1 MRYLVDTNVISEL
14 GRRKPDRQVI
24 AFLQGRDILISCIV
38 IAELTFGARSL
49 ADSHA
54 GKFGYIALIERLK
67 AEYSEAI
74 IPISLN
80 ISETSGVLRASER
93 QQGRILEMA
102 DALIAATA
110 IQTGATLVTRNTKDF
125 ARLGI
130 PLFNPFGETQSLDRA

>member
-14 GRRKPDRQVI
+14 GRRKPDHRVI

-54 GKFGYIALIERLK
+54 GKSGYIALIERLK
-67 AEYSEAI
+67 QEYEQEI

-80 ISETSGVLRASER
+80 ISEISGALRASEK
-93 QQGRILEMA
+93 QQGRVLEMA

-110 IQTGATLVTRNTKDF
+110 IQTNATLVTRNVKDF
-125 ARLGI
+125 AHLPV
-130 PLFNPFGETQSLDRA
+130 PLLNPFEEH